1 MLIGQHDERL
11 STIQQDRAQEQEER
25 HQEKSTYSKR
35 FMEHEEMVK
44 VLQKASNE
52 LGTSQRQQKEELLSM
67 TTTLREIY
75 GLTTAC
81 RSESMSFDR
90 RMESALNRLQEVSLQ
105 VMKQEEQLLTTSG
118 SMHAMLTD
126 LQSCKDGVARSSMR
140 LDHHQEALDHLNN
153 RRCAMETR
161 VGSVEEEVLRK
172 FQVTDREVAKNE
184 REIAEVQG
192 FLETHSEQLEDFRCR
207 HGMQEERLRHVE
219 KSIEDIETKV
229 SGDRQELGKLS
240 DEVLQQG
247 QRIEVTCLEATE
259 QSKLFTAFIDRLE
272 NQEASLQRLEGS
284 CNTIKRESD
293 NLQEQLDALKDGIL
307 SGHQRLREMEEQLT
321 DILKEMERQ
330 PKSEEMR
337 KMQSDLE
344 TLLEDTGKWREA
356 MDRMEV
362 ALETNVSKEDLKQM
376 HGELQTWITD
386 TRQALDRWLS
396 VSLDR
401 FQKEQGYIL
410 QRNLGSL
417 QRVKHWIEEIH
428 IRERGLSHVIL
439 HISQQ
444 ATPEVLKLLEE
455 ALKMP
460 KKPNWD
466 ARPDLA
472 LEQ

>member
-1 MLIGQHDERL
+1 
-11 STIQQDRAQEQEER
+11 
-25 HQEKSTYSKR
+25 
-35 FMEHEEMVK
+35 
-44 VLQKASNE
+44 
-52 LGTSQRQQKEELLSM
+52 
-67 TTTLREIY
+67 
-75 GLTTAC
+75 
-81 RSESMSFDR
+81 
-90 RMESALNRLQEVSLQ
+90 
-105 VMKQEEQLLTTSG
+105 
-118 SMHAMLTD
+118 
-126 LQSCKDGVARSSMR
+126 MR

-172 FQVTDREVAKNE
+172 FQVTDCEVAKNE

-192 FLETHSEQLEDFRCR
+192 FLETHAEQLEDFRCR
-207 HGMQEERLRHVE
+207 RGMQEERLRHVE

-229 SGDRQELGKLS
+229 SGDPQELGKLS

-344 TLLEDTGKWREA
+344 TILEDTGKWREA

>member
-1 MLIGQHDERL
+1 
-11 STIQQDRAQEQEER
+11 
-25 HQEKSTYSKR
+25 
-35 FMEHEEMVK
+35 
-44 VLQKASNE
+44 
-52 LGTSQRQQKEELLSM
+52 M
-67 TTTLREIY
+67 TTTLHEMH
-75 GLTTAC
+75 GLSAAC
-81 RSESMSFDR
+81 RSECMSFDR

-118 SMHAMLTD
+118 SMHTMLSD

-161 VGSVEEEVLRK
+161 VASVEEEVLRK
-172 FQVTDREVAKNE
+172 FQVTDREVAQNE
-184 REIAEVQG
+184 RDIAEVQG
-192 FLETHSEQLEDFRCR
+192 FLETHAEQLEDFRCR

-219 KSIEDIETKV
+219 TTMEHMETKV
-229 SGDRQELGKLS
+229 SGDRQELEKLS

-247 QRIEVTCLEATE
+247 QRLEVTCLEATE

-284 CNTIKRESD
+284 CNTITRESD
-293 NLQEQLDALKDGIL
+293 NLKEQLDAGQ
-307 SGHQRLREMEEQLT
+307 QRLEKMEEQLT
-321 DILKEMERQ
+321 DVLKEMERQ

-337 KMQSDLE
+337 QMQSHLE

-356 MDRMEV
+356 MDRMEL
-362 ALETNVSKEDLKQM
+362 ALESNVSKEDLKQM

-410 QRNLGSL
+410 QRNLGSV
-417 QRVKHWIEEIH
+417 QRVKHWIEQIH

-444 ATPEVLKLLEE
+444 ATPEVLRLLEE